1 MPSPA
6 VSTPQATVL
15 VIDDAPL
22 NLEVLGGMLSPQ
34 YCVLVANGG
43 ERGLRLA
50 RGARRPDLILLDI
63 LMPGLDGL
71 SVLQALKEDPQTRDI
86 PVVFITALNA
96 EQDELR
102 GLEMGAVDY
111 ITKPFSP
118 AVVLARVRTQLELK
132 AARDRLATENQ
143 RLDAEVNRRMRENVL
158 VQDLTLHALAS
169 LAEIRDMETGDHVLR
184 TQAYIELLTGQLQDH
199 PRFADCLRSPRR
211 EWLIKA
217 SPLHDIGKVGIPDAI
232 LLKPGR
238 LNAQELVVMHTHSAI
253 GAAAIGRAIDNA
265 LATLGPGRSDELAG
279 ALEFMRL
286 AQSIALHHHERW
298 DGSGYPQGLA
308 GEDIPPEGRLMALA
322 DVYDALTCRRVYKP
336 PVPLADAAAE
346 IVAGRGTVFD
356 PDVVDAFVALR
367 PQFEAVAQRYAD
379 LPVRR

>member
-1 MPSPA
+1 MTQPAASP
-6 VSTPQATVL
+6 TQATVL

-22 NLEVLGGMLSPQ
+22 NLEVLGGMLSPL
-34 YCVLVANGG
+34 YTVLVANGG
-43 ERGLRLA
+43 ERGLQLA
-50 RGARRPDLILLDI
+50 RAPRRPDLILLDI

-71 SVLQALKEDPQTRDI
+71 SVLKALKEDPLTRQI
-86 PVVFITALNA
+86 PVMFLTALND

-102 GLEMGAVDY
+102 GLELGAVDY

-132 AARDRLATENQ
+132 AARDRLDTENQ
-143 RLDAEVNRRMRENVL
+143 RLDAEVNRRMRENLL

-184 TQAYIELLTGQLQDH
+184 TQAYMELLTGQLQDH
-199 PRFADCLRSPRR
+199 PRFRKVLRSPRR
-211 EWLIKA
+211 EWLVKA

-238 LNAQELVVMHTHSAI
+238 LDAQELVVMHTHSAI

-265 LATLGPGRSDELAG
+265 LATLPAGQTADMAG

-286 AQSIALHHHERW
+286 AQSIAMHHHERW
-298 DGSGYPQGLA
+298 DGTGYPQGLA
-308 GEDIPPEGRLMALA
+308 GDAIPPEGRLMALA

-336 PVPLADAAAE
+336 PVPLDDAAAE
-346 IVAGRGTVFD
+346 ILAGRGTSFD

-367 PQFEAVAQRYAD
+367 PHFEAVAMRYAD
-379 LPVRR
+379 QPIKR